1 MTLAALAFAAGAAL
15 LPIQGA
21 PPALAWAWCVP
32 LLLAIGLRYRV
43 ALVAAAFAAG
53 FFWAAACAHWRMN
66 DWLAP
71 ELEGRDV
78 AVVGVVSS
86 LPALA
91 ERSVRF
97 EFEVEWAGAKG
108 RGPPKI
114 PAGWHATPPQDQ
126 ASPARRAPTVT

>member
-1 MTLAALAFAAGAAL
+1 MTLVALAFAAGAAL
-15 LPIQGA
+15 LQIQA
-21 PPALAWAWCVP
+21 ALPALPWAWCVA
-32 LLLAIGLRYRV
+32 LLLAIGLRYRM

-97 EFEVEWAGAKG
+97 ALGGEGADGKG
-108 RGPPKI
+108 RGAPKNLL
-114 PAGWHATPPQDQ
+114 AWECTG
-126 ASPARRAPTVT
+126 